1 MKRTILLYDPDREY
15 AERIADYA
23 RNSYFRKEVEVTV
36 CTRPELFAEWLRD
49 GRFDVFV
56 AAASAADEIPGVDRL
71 PGPVVWLGEEDGRG
85 DSVVGTALCKY
96 EAAPKLLRAWLE
108 RAAGNSAVG
117 NGGKRASIVG
127 VWSAAGG
134 VGKTRIIACLAEAW
148 GRRGVRTFVAGFDP
162 GGWREEASAGR
173 DVSEWLYAIKSGRPI
188 GEEPIAAAGGETSY
202 GFSPASSYR
211 EWASVGRRE
220 AEALLEAA
228 ALDVGDG
235 IVLADGGTG
244 WSPWAEVVWGR
255 SDELLCVSSE
265 EPACLEKTEKWLNDW
280 PEWEERGAF
289 RAKTRFAIN
298 RCLNRTG
305 PESYGWTREAFR
317 LPYVPEWKQDAARR
331 DPSFQ
336 AAGERLAEE
345 VRARCEAR

>member
-56 AAASAADEIPGVDRL
+56 AAASAADEIPGVERL
-71 PGPVVWLGEEDGRG
+71 PRPVVWLGEEGGRV

-96 EAAPKLLRAWLE
+96 EAAPKLLRAWLD
-108 RAAGNSAVG
+108 RAAGASAE
-117 NGGKRASIVG
+117 GKRASIVG

-148 GRRGVRTFVAGFDP
+148 VRSGVRTFVAGFDP
-162 GGWREEASAGR
+162 GGGLQDDVAAGR
-173 DVSEWLYAIKSGRPI
+173 DVSEWLYSIKSGRPI
-188 GEEPIAAAGGETSY
+188 GEELPAALGAATLY

-228 ALDVGDG
+228 TLDVCDG
-235 IVLADGGTG
+235 IVLADAGTG

-255 SDELLCVSSE
+255 SDEILCVSSE
-265 EPACLEKTEKWLNDW
+265 DPACLEKTEKWLNDW
-280 PEWEERGAF
+280 PEWEERGAY
-289 RAKTRFAIN
+289 RAKTRFALN
-298 RCLNRTG
+298 RCLNLSG
-305 PESYGWTREAFR
+305 SECYGWTRGAFR

-331 DPSFQ
+331 DPAFQ

-345 VRARCEAR
+345 VRARCAPR